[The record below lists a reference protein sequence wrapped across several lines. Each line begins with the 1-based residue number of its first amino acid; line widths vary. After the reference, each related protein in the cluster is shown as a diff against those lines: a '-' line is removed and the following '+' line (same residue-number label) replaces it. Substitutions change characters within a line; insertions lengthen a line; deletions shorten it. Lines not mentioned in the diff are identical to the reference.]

1 MTPVTAIADLK
12 PSYIREILNLAN
24 HDDIISLAGGLPCP
38 ETFPTQILE
47 EVMPAI
53 AADKQ
58 LLQYAPTAGYAPLI
72 SHLHA
77 RFQVP
82 ETHGVMVTTGS
93 QQGIDLCARVFLG
106 HGDKVVTESPSYLG
120 ALQVF
125 AIAQATVLSVTQE
138 SDGPNLQQL
147 EDHFKAGDVK
157 CFYTVPDFHNPTG
170 CCWSLEKRQA
180 VAALCIRYQVLLIE
194 DAPYRDIRFSG
205 TSLPLVSSFCPE
217 VAICLR
223 SFSKILAP
231 GLRVAALIMPK
242 RWLPLF
248 DKVKQATDLH
258 SASLTQGVALAVLEH
273 SAFEQH
279 LADTVARYSTHYE
292 ALANELDVLCRE
304 LGSGYQ
310 FDPVEGGMF
319 IWLKLPD
326 CDTYQ
331 VAKAAIENGVTVVPS
346 AEFYPSSSK
355 PQAALRLNFS
365 HNEPAVIREGISRLK
380 QTLVSTLGCAAR

>member
-1 MTPVTAIADLK
+1 MTPVTAINDLK

-47 EVMPAI
+47 AAMPAT
-53 AADKQ
+53 ASDKS

-77 RFQVP
+77 RFQIP
-82 ETHGVMVTTGS
+82 ETQGVMVTTGS
-93 QQGIDLCARVFLG
+93 QQGIDLCARVFLA

-138 SDGPNLQQL
+138 ADGPNLQQL

-157 CFYTVPDFHNPTG
+157 CFYSVPDFHNPTG

-180 VAALCIRYQVLLIE
+180 VAALCIRYEVLLIE

-231 GLRVAALIMPK
+231 GLRVAAMIIPK

-279 LADTVARYSTHYE
+279 LADTVARYSTHYDV
-292 ALANELDVLCRE
+292 LANELDVLCNE
-304 LGSGYQ
+304 LGSDYQ

-319 IWLKLPD
+319 VWLTLPD
-326 CDTYQ
+326 CDTYE

-346 AEFYPSSSK
+346 VEFYPSDTPVQS
-355 PQAALRLNFS
+355 ALRLNFS
-365 HNEPAVIREGISRLK
+365 HNEPAVIKEGICRLR
-380 QTLVSTLGCAAR
+380 QTLISTVGRGAQ